1 VDLVRRSAWG
11 ARPPKGRPLAIAL
24 PVRYLVLHHSVTPD
38 EGADTVRS
46 IQRFHQD
53 TRRWSDMGY
62 SWLYSPRDRVFFEGR
77 GLKVAQAAQSGHN
90 RDAHSV
96 CVLGNYERDPVPAH
110 ALDDLAA
117 WADWHAASASG
128 PGVYIGHRDVGDT
141 ATACPGRN
149 LYNLLGTINGLATGE
164 RPAPIQPGVEIPP
177 TVRRGDR
184 GDDVRLAQAGV
195 GATVDG
201 IFGPRTEAMVRA
213 FQSRHRLASDGIV
226 GPKTWQVIL
235 A

>member
-1 VDLVRRSAWG
+1 MDLVRRSAWG

-38 EGADTVRS
+38 DGADTVRS

-53 TRRWSDMGY
+53 TRRWSDVGY

-117 WADWHAASASG
+117 WADWHAASVSG

-149 LYNLLGTINGLATGE
+149 VIDVLE
-164 RPAPIQPGVEIPP
+164 RLNDQAIYPLTPALDLPP
-177 TVRRGDR
+177 TLRRGDT
-184 GDDVRLAQAGV
+184 GDDVRLLQAAVMPHDGV
-195 GATVDG
+195 YSPQTIDAVQVWQARHGLKVDG
-201 IFGPRTEAMVRA
+201 ICGPQTWASILRA
-213 FQSRHRLASDGIV
+213 
-226 GPKTWQVIL
+226 
-235 A
+235 